1 MKICVVGA
9 GSIGGLLGVK
19 LALAGEDV
27 TLVARGKHLEAIQEN
42 GLRVTYKD
50 GSSEV
55 ARGVTATSDMGA
67 CGHQDLVILGLK
79 AHQIRP
85 VVDEIRT
92 LFGPDTMVLTTQNGL
107 PWWYF
112 QRHGGEFDGYRIET
126 LDPDGR
132 LSAGIEAR
140 RIIGCIAYPAATI
153 SRPGVIRH
161 IEGMRF
167 PVGELDRSES
177 ERVQRVS
184 DTLIRA
190 GFKSPVLDD
199 IRSEIW
205 LKAWGNLSFNP
216 ISALCHATLVDI
228 CQFAPTRELAA
239 NMMREAQTIAEKL
252 GVTFR
257 VPLEKRI
264 DGAEKVGKH
273 KTSMLQD
280 VEAGRAL
287 ETEALIGAVLEFGRL
302 TATPTPYI
310 GAIYATVKLLGR
322 TIESE
327 NVFVKARTNAP
338 PTLAVVPLR
347 EEPALVGSA
356 AG

>member
-27 TLVARGKHLEAIQEN
+27 TLIARGPHLRAMRRN
-42 GLRVTYKD
+42 GLRITYRD
-50 GSSEV
+50 GTSQL
-55 ARGVTATSDMGA
+55 ARNVPATSDMRA
-67 CGHQDLVILGLK
+67 CGAQDLVILALK
-79 AHQIRP
+79 AHQIGP
-85 VVDEIRT
+85 VVDDIRS

-132 LSAGIEAR
+132 LSDGIEAR
-140 RIIGCIAYPAATI
+140 RIIGCIAYPAASI
-153 SRPGVIRH
+153 ASPGVIRH
-161 IEGMRF
+161 IEGTRF
-167 PVGELDRSES
+167 PVGELDGSES
-177 ERVQRVS
+177 ERVKRIS
-184 DTLIRA
+184 ETLTGA
-190 GFKSPVLDD
+190 GFKSPVLTD

-216 ISALCHATLVDI
+216 ISALCHATLEDI
-228 CQFAPTRELAA
+228 CRFAPTRKLAA
-239 NMMREAQTIAEKL
+239 NMMTEAQSIAGKL

-264 DGAEKVGKH
+264 DGAEKVGRH

-287 ETEALIGAVLEFGRL
+287 ETEALIGAVLELGRL
-302 TATPTPYI
+302 TKTPTPYI
-310 GAIYATVKLLGR
+310 DAIYAAVTLLGR
-322 TIESE
+322 TIEAE
-327 NVFVKARTNAP
+327 NVFVKAQAIDEAP
-338 PTLAVVPLR
+338 LAAVPA
-347 EEPALVGSA
+347 EQAPAVARSA
-356 AG
+356 SR

>member
-27 TLVARGKHLEAIQEN
+27 TLIARGEHLRAIRDN
-42 GLRVTYKD
+42 GLRISYED

-55 ARGVTATSDMGA
+55 ASDVKATSDMRA
-67 CGHQDLVILGLK
+67 CGPQDLVILGLK
-79 AHQIRP
+79 AHQIEP
-85 VVDEIRT
+85 VVDDIRA
-92 LFGPDTMVLTTQNGL
+92 LFGPDTMVLTIQNGL

-112 QRHGGEFDGYRIET
+112 QRHGGEFDGYRIDT
-126 LDPDGR
+126 LDADGR
-132 LSAGIEAR
+132 LTDGIEAR

-153 SRPGVIRH
+153 VRPGVIRH
-161 IEGMRF
+161 IEGTRF
-167 PVGELDRSES
+167 PVGELDGSQS

-184 DTLIRA
+184 ETLIRA
-190 GFKSPVLDD
+190 GFKSPVLTD

-228 CQFAPTRELAA
+228 CRFGPTRELAA
-239 NMMREAQTIAEKL
+239 NMMTEAQTIAGKL

-264 DGAEKVGKH
+264 AGAEKVGKH

-287 ETEALIGAVLEFGRL
+287 ETEALIGAVLELGRL
-302 TATPTPYI
+302 TDTPTPYI
-310 GAIYATVKLLGR
+310 GAIYAAVKLLGR
-322 TIESE
+322 TIEAES
-327 NVFVKARTNAP
+327 VFVKARALTP
-338 PTLAVVPLR
+338 PVLSAVPV
-347 EEPALVGSA
+347 EEPALVGTA

>member
-9 GSIGGLLGVK
+9 GSIGGLMGVK

-27 TLVARGKHLEAIQEN
+27 TLIARGEHLAAIRQH
-42 GLRVTYKD
+42 GLRVDYQD
-50 GSSEV
+50 GSSEL
-55 ARGVTATSDMGA
+55 ARDVRATSDMRA
-67 CGHQDLVILGLK
+67 CGPQDLVILGLK
-79 AHQIRP
+79 AHQIGP
-85 VVDEIRT
+85 VVDDIRS

-112 QRHGGEFDGYRIET
+112 QRHGGPYDGYRIET

-132 LSAGIEAR
+132 LTDGIEAR
-140 RIIGCIAYPAATI
+140 RIIGCIAFPAATI
-153 SRPGVIRH
+153 ARPGVIRH
-161 IEGMRF
+161 IEGTRF
-167 PVGELDRSES
+167 PVGELDGSES
-177 ERVQRVS
+177 ERVKRVS
-184 DTLIRA
+184 EMLTNA
-190 GFKSPVLDD
+190 GFKSPVLAD

-228 CQFAPTRELAA
+228 CQFGPTRELAA
-239 NMMREAQTIAEKL
+239 SMMTEAQTIAEKL

-257 VPLEKRI
+257 VPLDKRI
-264 DGAEKVGKH
+264 AGAEKVGKH

-287 ETEALIGAVLEFGRL
+287 ETEALIGAVLEMGRL
-302 TATPTPYI
+302 TGTPTPHI
-310 GAIYATVKLLGR
+310 SAIYAAVKLLGR

-327 NVFVKARTNAP
+327 KVFVKAQSLTP
-338 PTLAVVPLR
+338 PALKPVPA

>member
-19 LALAGEDV
+19 LALAGEDI
-27 TLVARGKHLEAIQEN
+27 TLIARGKHLEAIRKN
-42 GLRVTYKD
+42 GLRISASD
-50 GSSEV
+50 GSFEV
-55 ARGVTATSDMGA
+55 ASDAKATSEMRE
-67 CGHQDLVILGLK
+67 CGPQDLVILGLK
-79 AHQIRP
+79 AHQIEP
-85 VVDEIRT
+85 VVDDIRT

-112 QRHGGEFDGYRIET
+112 QRHGGEFDGYRIEI
-126 LDPDGR
+126 LDPGGR
-132 LSAGIEAR
+132 LTEGIEAR

-153 SRPGVIRH
+153 VRPGVIRH
-161 IEGMRF
+161 IEGTRF
-167 PVGELDRSES
+167 PVGELDGSES

-184 DTLIRA
+184 ETLIGA
-190 GFKSPVLDD
+190 GFKSPVLTD
-199 IRSEIW
+199 IRSELW

-228 CQFAPTRELAA
+228 CRFGPTRELAA
-239 NMMREAQTIAEKL
+239 NMMTEAQTIAEKL

-264 DGAEKVGKH
+264 AGAEKVGKH

-287 ETEALIGAVLEFGRL
+287 ETEALIGAVLEVGRL
-302 TATPTPYI
+302 TDTPTPTI
-310 GAIYATVKLLGR
+310 GAIYAAVKLLGR

-327 NVFVKARTNAP
+327 GVFVKARALTAP
-338 PTLAVVPLR
+338 VLTAVPV
-347 EEPALVGSA
+347 EEPP
-356 AG
+356 

>member
-9 GSIGGLLGVK
+9 GSIGGLLGAK

-27 TLVARGKHLEAIQEN
+27 TLIARGKHLEAIRSS
-42 GLRVTYKD
+42 GLRIEYAD
-50 GSSEV
+50 GTCEV
-55 ARGVTATSDMGA
+55 ARDVPATSDMRT
-67 CGHQDLVILGLK
+67 CGPQDLVILGLK
-79 AHQIRP
+79 AHQIAP
-85 VVDEIRT
+85 VVDDIAT
-92 LFGPDTMVLTTQNGL
+92 LFGPETMVLTTQNGV

-132 LSAGIEAR
+132 LTDGIEAR

-153 SRPGVIRH
+153 ARPGVIRH
-161 IEGMRF
+161 IEGTRF
-167 PVGELDRSES
+167 PVGELDGSES

-184 DTLIRA
+184 EMLTRA
-190 GFKSPVLDD
+190 GFKSPLLAD

-239 NMMREAQTIAEKL
+239 KMMTEAQTIAEKL

-257 VPLEKRI
+257 VGLEKRI
-264 DGAEKVGKH
+264 AGAEKVGRH

-287 ETEALIGAVLEFGRL
+287 ETEALIGAVLEMGRL

-310 GAIYATVKLLGR
+310 DAIYAAVKLLGR
-322 TIESE
+322 TIEAE
-327 NVFVKARTNAP
+327 KVCVKAQAIASP
-338 PTLAVVPLR
+338 PLSVVPV